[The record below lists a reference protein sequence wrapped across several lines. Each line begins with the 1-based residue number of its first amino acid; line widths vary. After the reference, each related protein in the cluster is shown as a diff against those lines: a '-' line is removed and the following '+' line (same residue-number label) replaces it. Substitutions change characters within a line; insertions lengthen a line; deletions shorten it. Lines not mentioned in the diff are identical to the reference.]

1 MAIIKWQPM
10 LDPFDETNGMLD
22 IFSSNRIPQTFIPSM
37 DIYQTKQEVIAEVSL
52 PGIDPKNVDVGIENN
67 ILKITGRSE
76 QKTEVDEKN
85 YYRKEVRCGSF
96 QRSVALPTA
105 VDAQKAKAEYEEGI
119 LKIIIPKETKT
130 LAKTI
135 KVEIKKR

>member
-10 LDPFDETNGMLD
+10 LDPFDEMNGMLD
-22 IFSSNRIPQTFIPSM
+22 IFSNNRIPQTFIPSM

-52 PGIDPKNVDVGIENN
+52 PGIDPKNVDVKVEDN
-67 ILKITGRSE
+67 ILTIIGKTE
-76 QKTEVDEKN
+76 QKTEIDEKN

-96 QRSVALPTA
+96 HRSVALPTT

-130 LAKTI
+130 LSKTI
-135 KVEIKKR
+135 KVDIKKK